1 MMMPNNISH
10 HAFRLIAA
18 TATLLLLPVNSAL
31 ACSTAQWDDTS
42 IGAAVTADTAAVYE
56 GACGLRLGLSG
67 TASGWVKDRVP
78 GTVSPGV
85 SEYVAR
91 FYAYVDDA
99 QIANGESL
107 TIFSAL
113 NAGATE
119 LFGLDVKGS
128 NTGAVLHLYA
138 NDNGNTVE
146 GIGDVPVEPG
156 WRAISVHWTTGAGTG
171 ELHLSV
177 DRNQSAQSI
186 TGLTNAGQIIDSV
199 NLGIVNGNT
208 AAVSGNI
215 DIDSFTS
222 RRTGPTG
229 LLITKACSGTNV
241 TVKNAT
247 FLSGAITC
255 NASTG
260 LIFNNRVTFDP
271 GATVAVQ
278 APTVTIR
285 NGTRVRQGAV
295 LDITV
300 Q

>member
-1 MMMPNNISH
+1 MPHTYLNRTFPWLFASV
-10 HAFRLIAA
+10 AVLALQS
-18 TATLLLLPVNSAL
+18 TSAL
-31 ACSTAQWDDTS
+31 ACSTAQWDETN
-42 IGAAVTADTAAVYE
+42 IGSSVVADTTAVYE
-56 GACGLRLGLSG
+56 GACGLRMGLDG
-67 TASGWVKDRVP
+67 NGSGWVKDTVP
-78 GTVSPGV
+78 GTVSPAV

-107 TIFSAL
+107 TIFNAL
-113 NAGATE
+113 DAGANE
-119 LFGLDVKGS
+119 LFGLDLVG
-128 NTGAVLHLYA
+128 NGTDTLLHLYA
-138 NDNGNTVE
+138 NDGGSTVE
-146 GIGDVPVEPG
+146 GVGDIPVEPG

-177 DRNQSAQSI
+177 DRTQSAQSI
-186 TGLTNAGQIIDSV
+186 TGLSNAGQAIDSV
-199 NLGIVNGNT
+199 NLGVVSGNT
-208 AAVSGNI
+208 AAVSGTI
-215 DIDSFTS
+215 DVDSFTS

-260 LIFNNRVTFDP
+260 LVFDNRVTFDP

-285 NGTRVRQGAV
+285 NGTRVRSGAV
-295 LDITV
+295 LDITI